1 MERWRLLDTGI
12 RTAAENIAFDEA
24 ILTAKGEGVTPNT
37 VRFLQFNPEA
47 VLVGYHQSVDQEVR
61 TPFCRRHHI
70 DINRRITGGGAI
82 FFDKSQI
89 GWEIIA
95 SKGDLKFTVPHEEV
109 FQEMCEPVIQGL
121 KRLGIEARYR
131 SKNDI
136 EVKGRKI
143 SGTGGTEHKGAFLF
157 QGTLLVDLDLETM
170 LRALRIPT
178 EKLRDREIDSLGERL
193 TCLRQELGLLPPVR
207 EVKEG
212 LKRGFEEVFHIDLVV
227 GGLNETEKNLFAEF
241 LPKYQSDEWIHL
253 IKNPPEGKQILQG
266 THKSKGGLIRV
277 FLAYDLKREMIS
289 NILIT
294 GDFFVFPQGA
304 IYDLEARLK
313 DCRRHMVPDVVRK
326 FFMEKDSYIPHVS
339 PEDFSKAIG
348 SALEKADFARYGLS
362 FSEANRIFTVNG
374 RFREILEKD
383 INLLL
388 LPYCAKLPDC
398 RFRHKKGCAE
408 CERCDVGYAY
418 NLGRGYGLIPESI
431 QSFEDLM
438 RTLLKYRSKEFQAF
452 IGCCCEQFF
461 IKHKGDFERI
471 GMPGIL
477 VNIDNETCY
486 DLGKERKAYS
496 GDFENLTRLKLDL
509 LEKVIKARGGHL
521 REGDRAI

>member
-12 RTAAENIAFDEA
+12 RTAAENIALDEA
-24 ILTAKGEGVTPNT
+24 ILTAKGEGFTPNT
-37 VRFLQFNPEA
+37 VRFLQFHPEA

-61 TPFCRRHHI
+61 IPFCRSHHI

-95 SKGDLKFTVPHEEV
+95 SKGDLRFTIPHEEV
-109 FQEMCEPVIQGL
+109 FQEMCRPVIRGL
-121 KRLGIEARYR
+121 KGLGIEACYR

-157 QGTLLVDLDLETM
+157 QGTLLLDLNVEKM
-170 LRALRIPT
+170 LRALRVPI
-178 EKLRDREIDSLGERL
+178 EKLKEREINSLAERM
-193 TCLRQELGLLPPVR
+193 TCLRQELSFLPPVR
-207 EVKEG
+207 EVKEE
-212 LKRGFEEVFHIDLVV
+212 LKRGFQEVFHVDLVR
-227 GGLNETEKNLFAEF
+227 GGLNGMEENLFAKY
-241 LPKYQSDEWIHL
+241 LPKYRSDEWVHL
-253 IKNPPEGKQILQG
+253 IKSPPEGKQILRG
-266 THKSKGGLIRV
+266 THKCKGGLIRV
-277 FLAYDLKREMIS
+277 FLAYDLRREMIS
-289 NILIT
+289 SVVIT
-294 GDFFVFPQGA
+294 GDFFVFPQRA
-304 IYDLEARLK
+304 MYDLEARLK
-313 DCRRHMVPDVVRK
+313 DCHRHRVPDVIRR
-326 FFMEKDSYIPHVS
+326 FFMERAPCIPHVY
-339 PEDFSKAIG
+339 PEDFSTAIG
-348 SALEKADFARYGLS
+348 LALEKADFARYGLS

-374 RFREILEKD
+374 RISEILRKD
-383 INLLL
+383 ISLLL

-398 RFRHKKGCAE
+398 RFRRKKGCAE

-477 VNIDNETCY
+477 VNIDDETCY
-486 DLGKERKAYS
+486 DLGKEWRAYS
-496 GDFENLTRLKLDL
+496 GVFENLTHLRLNL
-509 LEKVIKARGGHL
+509 LEKVIKATGRTPT
-521 REGDRAI
+521 